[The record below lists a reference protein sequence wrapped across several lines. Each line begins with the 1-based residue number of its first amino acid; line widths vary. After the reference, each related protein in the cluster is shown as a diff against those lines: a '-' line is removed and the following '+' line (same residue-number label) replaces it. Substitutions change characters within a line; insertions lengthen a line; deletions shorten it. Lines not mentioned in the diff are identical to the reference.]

1 MSRVVA
7 SMDQL
12 HKPGQEIKVGPSELD
27 AVKVDKRLMANI
39 VSNLLSNAI
48 KFSPENSPIYLK
60 YEKRDGT
67 FFFSIKDSGIG
78 IPEEDQQHLFQ
89 RFFRAKNASNIQGT
103 GLGLNI
109 VVKYLELMGGK
120 ISCESA
126 IGEGTTFVVEIP
138 Q

>member
-1 MSRVVA
+1 M
-7 SMDQL
+7 
-12 HKPGQEIKVGPSELD
+12 D

-109 VVKYLELMGGK
+109 VAKYLELMGGK